1 MDEIYFFIFV
11 VISAGVAGI
20 GIGLSAAEKDG
31 HTEAVKH
38 GAAHWNIA
46 PNGQTQFIWNTP
58 LTNN

>member
-1 MDEIYFFIFV
+1 MDDIANFFFCVV
-11 VISAGVAGI
+11 VITIIGFGFGIEVAGN
-20 GIGLSAAEKDG
+20 
-31 HTEAVKH
+31 HVRTEAVEH